1 METTRKYRR
10 FRRAFKVAAVQRMQQ
25 GESPSALA
33 RELGIRRKL
42 LYEWK
47 RRIEQ
52 LGPEAVS
59 EDGRPGRLAGS
70 TAAAAPRRPQGA
82 DHPRRIAELERL
94 VGKQQALIDFF
105 ERALRQVEAK
115 TAGKAKSTK
124 PFGKSANQRD
134 RS

>member
-47 RRIEQ
+47 QRIEQ
-52 LGPEAVS
+52 LADSGASRSRFRDEADQDS
-59 EDGRPGRLAGS
+59 GLMPITIPG
-70 TAAAAPRRPQGA
+70 
-82 DHPRRIAELERL
+82 
-94 VGKQQALIDFF
+94 
-105 ERALRQVEAK
+105 
-115 TAGKAKSTK
+115 
-124 PFGKSANQRD
+124 
-134 RS
+134 

>member
-1 METTRKYRR
+1 MEHKGKYQR
-10 FRRAFKVAAVQRMQQ
+10 FSRAFKVEAVKRMQQ

-33 RELGIRRKL
+33 RELSVRLKL

-47 RRIEQ
+47 QRIEH
-52 LGPEAVS
+52 LGAEAIS

-70 TAAAAPRRPQGA
+70 PASAPPPQREPDDRR
-82 DHPRRIAELERL
+82 HIAELERL

-105 ERALRQVEAK
+105 EHALQRVETK

-124 PFGKSANQRD
+124 RFDANTNEKD
-134 RS
+134 RP

>member
-1 METTRKYRR
+1 MQQERKYRR
-10 FRRAFKVAAVQRMQQ
+10 YSRAFKVQAVKRMQQ

-47 RRIEQ
+47 QRIER
-52 LGPEAVS
+52 LGVEAVS

-70 TAAAAPRRPQGA
+70 PASAAPPRRQPDQ
-82 DHPRRIAELERL
+82 PRRIAELERL

-105 ERALRQVEAK
+105 EHALQRVETK

-124 PFGKSANQRD
+124 PFGTNANEKPR
-134 RS
+134 R